1 MLFWY
6 INNIYNKLEER
17 GLASKLFYDKPP
29 SIEDYFKKLPSNIVD
44 YLWPCVKEDL
54 RQTFG
59 KKTSEVVK
67 IDGVGAGKST
77 YLVQSLVYALF
88 LLKVLRDPAKIFGLM
103 PQSKIGLA
111 IMSLRQFQ
119 AREIIY
125 EEVCRIILT
134 AGLFK
139 DYYPIEERREA
150 GVTILKFSNNIFLM
164 SGGGSETVPI
174 GFSILHAVADEM
186 GWMLLKSHKGDEA
199 DQAANIHNMLKER
212 IETRFG
218 NRGLLQFVTSA
229 RAAGLFVEQRCKDL
243 ENQPGAYTTR
253 RALWE
258 AKPGRWAPFFAVSL
272 ASMIEEVGLGIEDEA
287 PWTAAEAIEKGI
299 MWIPLCLRN
308 AFLRNPRKFLRN
320 RAGYVSIVAKAFV
333 LRPDKVKLNGTRVN
347 PVSEEGKLLEEFKP
361 KPGMIYYSHTDL
373 GYNRCKAVT
382 GIGHQESALTVVDLI
397 YVIDPGE
404 EGIVDFSRVRSI
416 FYEMASRGFRFG
428 YVTFD
433 QFASI
438 DTIQELRKKGY
449 SVGIHSVDK
458 TPDSYNTWLEAHY
471 DELID
476 VPVVPGY
483 VEEVGTLI
491 LKPDGK
497 ITHRED
503 GSKDI
508 LDAVSGT
515 TWHCRTLGLGS
526 AVSVVSKP
534 MEKKAH
540 IVRVDGEES
549 KELDKESEKEGDV
562 GALSRDL
569 SRLQGGARRFLRT
582 ASRRLGI

>member
-1 MLFWY
+1 MYWY
-6 INNIYNKLEER
+6 ISKIYNKLEKR
-17 GLASKLFYDKPP
+17 GLVSRLFYEKPP
-29 SIEDYFKKLPSNIVD
+29 SVDDFFESLPSSIID
-44 YLWPCVKEDL
+44 YVWPCIKVDL
-54 RQTFG
+54 RKTFEG
-59 KKTSEVVK
+59 TISEVVK

-77 YLVQSLVYALF
+77 YLVLSLAYALL
-88 LLKVLRDPAKIFGLM
+88 LLKSLRDPARIYGLM

-134 AGLFK
+134 TQVFK

-150 GVTILKFSNNIFLM
+150 GVTLLKFPNNIYLM
-164 SGGGSETVPI
+164 SGGGSETIPI

-218 NRGLLQFVTSA
+218 SRGLLQFVTSA

-243 ENQPGAYTTR
+243 QEEPGAYTTR

-258 AKPGRWAPFFAVSL
+258 AKPGNWAPFFAVSL
-272 ASMIEEVGLGIEDEA
+272 NSMAELPELGLKDKA
-287 PWTAAEAIEKGI
+287 PWTAAEAIKKEV
-299 MWIPLCLRN
+299 MWLPLCLRR

-333 LRPDKVKLNGTRVN
+333 LRPDMIKLNATRKN
-347 PVSEEGKLLEEFKP
+347 PISKEGKLLEEFKP
-361 KPGMIYYSHTDL
+361 KLGMIYYSHSDL
-373 GYNRCKAVT
+373 GLNRDKAVT
-382 GIGHQESALTVVDLI
+382 TIGHQESALTVIDLVYI
-397 YVIDPGE
+397 VDPGE
-404 EGIVDFSRVRSI
+404 EGIVDFSRIRAI
-416 FYEMASRGFRFG
+416 FYDAASRGFKFG

-449 SVGIHSVDK
+449 SVGIHSVDR
-458 TPDSYNTWLEAHY
+458 TPDSYNAWLESHY

-476 VPVVPGY
+476 VPLIAGY
-483 VEEVGTLI
+483 TDEVSTLV
-491 LKPDGK
+491 LKPDGR

-508 LDAVSGT
+508 LDSVSGT
-515 TWHCRTLGLGS
+515 VYHCRTLGLGS
-526 AVSVVSKP
+526 AVSIVSKGL
-534 MEKKAH
+534 EKRAN
-540 IVRVDGEES
+540 IVHVDERVGRRDE
-549 KELDKESEKEGDV
+549 DV
-562 GALSRDL
+562 EVRGAPEPSVLNR
-569 SRLQGGARRFLRT
+569 SRLQGGTRRFFRY
-582 ASRRLGI
+582 AARRLGIR